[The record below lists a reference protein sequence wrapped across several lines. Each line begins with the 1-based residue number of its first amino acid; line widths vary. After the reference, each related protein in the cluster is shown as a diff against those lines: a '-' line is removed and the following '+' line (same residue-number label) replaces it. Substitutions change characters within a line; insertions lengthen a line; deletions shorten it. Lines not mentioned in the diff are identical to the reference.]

1 MGELSGYKTR
11 KRPATTATALEAML
25 RDFQADAEE
34 RGSEATKQRRRLLLR
49 GFRAG
54 LWVMVDRPDIS
65 EVAQVLRAELFGH
78 RLPAAADEEN
88 ELCQSGTE
96 DEVDGDDR

>member
-1 MGELSGYKTR
+1 MGESSEYKTR
-11 KRPATTATALEAML
+11 KRPVTTATALEALL

-54 LWVMVDRPDIS
+54 LWVMADRPDLN
-65 EVAQVLRAELFGH
+65 EVAQALRAELFGH
-78 RLPAAADEEN
+78 RLPAVADEEN

-96 DEVDGDDR
+96 EEVVK